1 MIANFL
7 SVWFCPRTFGTKLFK
22 HSMQHD
28 ESDALKHYPK
38 IHVIFIPDILSSR
51 VPYNH
56 QPTGVEPSSRLW
68 SVTTWGAISDKKVPL
83 KFTDLGDQNLGAFH
97 SKVVAIAGCSSTQMV
112 AKIYLQHIVVSH
124 YTVTYDYIKYKY
136 VYIYIYIYIT
146 TSMHYAHVRMYTY
159 MYVCILL
166 CIHKRHIYI
175 CMECNVT

>member
-1 MIANFL
+1 
-7 SVWFCPRTFGTKLFK
+7 
-22 HSMQHD
+22 MQHD

-51 VPYNH
+51 IPYNH

-112 AKIYLQHIVVSH
+112 ATIYLQYIVVSH
-124 YTVTYDYIKYKY
+124 YTVTYDYVKYKY
-136 VYIYIYIYIT
+136 VYIYISQHLCI
-146 TSMHYAHVRMYTY
+146 MH
-159 MYVCILL
+159 MYVCIHICIYASIVI
-166 CIHKRHIYI
+166 CIHNRHMSCGPYLLHNAIDG
-175 CMECNVT
+175 VFLPRSPVP

>member
-136 VYIYIYIYIT
+136 VYIYIYIYHNI
-146 TSMHYAHVRMYTY
+146 YALCTCTYVYIYVY
-159 MYVCILL
+159 MYVYFYVYI
-166 CIHKRHIYI
+166 RDIYI
-175 CMECNVT
+175 YMYGM

>member
-136 VYIYIYIYIT
+136 VYIYIYIT

-159 MYVCILL
+159 MY
-166 CIHKRHIYI
+166 I
-175 CMECNVT
+175 CMYTFMYT